1 MENEKVAIKI
11 CGDECNGTYLA
22 PSPHEFRRKR
32 TIMLTLQVH
41 VNVTSP
47 DCFDGKQYVLVGG
60 TLLCRRSD

>member
-11 CGDECNGTYLA
+11 SVTSANGTYLA
-22 PSPHEFRRKR
+22 PSPHEFRSKR
-32 TIMLTLQVH
+32 TMLTLEKVY

-47 DCFDGKQYVLVGG
+47 DCVDGKQYVLVSG